1 MTNIKYIG
9 VHRANHDIVRIKN
22 ICKFLYL
29 SRNIKISFHSAP
41 KNAYNVDKYNTKL
54 VG

>member
-1 MTNIKYIG
+1 
-9 VHRANHDIVRIKN
+9 
-22 ICKFLYL
+22 L

-54 VG
+54 VGW